1 MEIKISSIIKEE
13 LFHVDVDPFRDKE
26 ELFDTCARWLAEENV
41 VKDIQQLKEALY
53 HRESIGSTYLGNYIA
68 LPHAKGVSVEY
79 SSVLFC
85 RTKSPFMYQSN
96 DEEGEVKYIF
106 MLIIPENET
115 NDGYIHILA
124 SIAKLLT
131 MDEFTSK
138 LDGFKNAEDFINCAL
153 EVREGEEL

>member
-1 MEIKISSIIKEE
+1 
-13 LFHVDVDPFRDKE
+13 
-26 ELFDTCARWLAEENV
+26 
-41 VKDIQQLKEALY
+41 
-53 HRESIGSTYLGNYIA
+53 
-68 LPHAKGVSVEY
+68 
-79 SSVLFC
+79 
-85 RTKSPFMYQSN
+85 
-96 DEEGEVKYIF
+96 

-115 NDGYIHILA
+115 NDGYIHMLA